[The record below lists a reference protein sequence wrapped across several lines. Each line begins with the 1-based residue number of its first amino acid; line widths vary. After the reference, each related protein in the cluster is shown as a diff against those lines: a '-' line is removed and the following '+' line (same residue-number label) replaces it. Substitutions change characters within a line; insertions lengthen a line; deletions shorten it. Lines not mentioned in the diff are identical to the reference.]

1 MLWRG
6 ILPLGLVLKSLLHIK
21 PWILIKKSVIN
32 NKAEKS
38 VYGDYGVAV
47 AQEFVELFV
56 RVRPPIVT
64 QRYFSAI
71 FSYFVLCFW
80 FDFGMILVMKKII
93 IAIVILLVISLGIYF
108 LYFYDSNNYMDYN
121 GSKFSFK
128 YPDTLVIQEPIAG
141 YPSAWVKDANLPYH
155 IIMLSNHLTKN
166 VPDFRF
172 EMDYFETV
180 LSERVEILLAEELN
194 FSGYKA
200 YYLIYKNPDSSNKQA
215 DIFI

>member
-1 MLWRG
+1 
-6 ILPLGLVLKSLLHIK
+6 
-21 PWILIKKSVIN
+21 
-32 NKAEKS
+32 
-38 VYGDYGVAV
+38 
-47 AQEFVELFV
+47 
-56 RVRPPIVT
+56 
-64 QRYFSAI
+64 
-71 FSYFVLCFW
+71 
-80 FDFGMILVMKKII
+80 MILVMKKII

-215 DIFI
+215 DIFILDKNNDDQIIGIQFNFFEKYNQKVLNKFLKSFKII